1 MLLVISYLVATSKNY
16 AKLPP
21 NLSPEDA
28 TGNDM
33 ICGTVRRG
41 LKPPSHS

>member
-21 NLSPEDA
+21 NLLPDDA

-33 ICGTVRRG
+33 ICGTFRRG